1 MKNRIQPVLLPVVI
15 LALFLTGCKG
25 LESIE
30 ITGVDNFKFLGI
42 EESTV
47 TFSADVGIYN
57 PSAAPFKVREVNL
70 KVLAE
75 GNYIGSLHNNEMIR
89 IAAHSDS
96 AYCMPFSLKLGS
108 ILTSASILYTFSKK
122 DYVNLE
128 LQGYIK
134 SRSGLIIKKVDV
146 QESLRVEVP
155 ELDFF

>member
-1 MKNRIQPVLLPVVI
+1 MKNRKQLMFLSAVI
-15 LALFLTGCKG
+15 LAFSLTGCKG

-42 EESTV
+42 EENAV
-47 TFSADVGIYN
+47 AFSADVGIYN
-57 PSAAPFKVREVNL
+57 PSAVPFKVREVNL

-75 GNYIGSLHNNEMIR
+75 GNYVGSLHNKEMTR
-89 IAAHSDS
+89 IAARTDS
-96 AYCMPFSLKLGS
+96 AYSMPFNLKLGNF
-108 ILTSASILYTFSKK
+108 LTGASILYSISRK
-122 DYVNLE
+122 DYVNIE

>member
-1 MKNRIQPVLLPVVI
+1 MILPVVI
-15 LALFLTGCKG
+15 LVLFLTGCKG

-42 EESTV
+42 EENTV

-57 PSAAPFKVREVNL
+57 PSSVAFRVREVNF

-75 GNYIGSLHNNEMIR
+75 GNYVGSLHNNEMTK
-89 IAAHSDS
+89 IAARSDS
-96 AYCMPFSLKLGS
+96 AYNMPFNLKLGS
-108 ILTSASILYTFSKK
+108 ILTGASILYRISRQ
-122 DYVNLE
+122 DYVNIE

-155 ELDFF
+155 ELDFFN